1 MLSKAG
7 LEGAW
12 GVVADGF
19 LIPGKQTGSITLLDL
34 TKGLESVGP
43 SETRKVR
50 GEAYFEVFGASGK
63 VLRNSK
69 CSDVFSVAKP
79 GKALDRLRRN
89 GRLTFQVSV
98 DKHAWFYHHTEWLD
112 VNGDGLLDI
121 VAARAVEPLAPW
133 HALPRSTLQCPSVSK
148 SLSLSTK

>member
-1 MLSKAG
+1 MECDRAFSTGIRSALAEVPSAVLSKAG

-19 LIPGKQTGSITLLDL
+19 LIPGKQTGSVTLLDL

-69 CSDVFSVAKP
+69 CSVFQSPAK
-79 GKALDRLRRN
+79 L
-89 GRLTFQVSV
+89 
-98 DKHAWFYHHTEWLD
+98 
-112 VNGDGLLDI
+112 
-121 VAARAVEPLAPW
+121 
-133 HALPRSTLQCPSVSK
+133 
-148 SLSLSTK
+148 